1 MSISIHKKTQFSS
14 RCPGRSRR
22 VGISRGTVR
31 HHVPGSVTLR
41 DQDEKVSTGNPS
53 GLPGFTAEHF
63 QNVCAQGKRSARTSE
78 LPAWIVT
85 PSQAFSRP
93 PQSVRT
99 FHGSGRAGSAGGLNA
114 SESRLTA
121 LPGLFMTLGTPGI
134 CAQAP
139 DGGCRIGDS
148 QPGEGRRQLMSGL
161 TGKKPAAAPRLTRRD
176 LPPEESYGSGSR

>member
-1 MSISIHKKTQFSS
+1 MKKFRQETLRGCPDSLRNTFRMSAPRESGQHGLLNF
-14 RCPGRSRR
+14 RPGRFGGGDAHSEE
-22 VGISRGTVR
+22 VPAQDSDPITGIF
-31 HHVPGSVTLR
+31 P
-41 DQDEKVSTGNPS
+41 P
-53 GLPGFTAEHF
+53 
-63 QNVCAQGKRSARTSE
+63 
-78 LPAWIVT
+78 
-85 PSQAFSRP
+85 P

-121 LPGLFMTLGTPGI
+121 LPGLFMTLGTPGF

>member
-1 MSISIHKKTQFSS
+1 MKKF
-14 RCPGRSRR
+14 RR
-22 VGISRGTVR
+22 R
-31 HHVPGSVTLR
+31 
-41 DQDEKVSTGNPS
+41 
-53 GLPGFTAEHF
+53 
-63 QNVCAQGKRSARTSE
+63 
-78 LPAWIVT
+78 IVT
-85 PSQAFSRP
+85 PSQALSRPP

-121 LPGLFMTLGTPGI
+121 LPGLFMTLGTPGF